1 MRLCRSDI
9 VTRLLISL
17 SQHFQS
23 SKGICNFLMQKGSE
37 DCLFINVWSPDLDGM
52 SEVMVYIHGG
62 QLLHGSGNEPGIH
75 ILLAMN

>member
-1 MRLCRSDI
+1 
-9 VTRLLISL
+9 
-17 SQHFQS
+17 
-23 SKGICNFLMQKGSE
+23 MQKGSE